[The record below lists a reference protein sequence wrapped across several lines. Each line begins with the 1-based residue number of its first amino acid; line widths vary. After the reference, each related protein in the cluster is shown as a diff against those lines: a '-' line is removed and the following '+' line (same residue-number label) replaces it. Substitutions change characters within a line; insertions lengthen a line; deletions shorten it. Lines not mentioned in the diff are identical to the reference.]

1 MLSRTMDLRYAVR
14 MIRRQPRYAVIATL
28 TMALGIGAATTLFTV
43 VNGVLMKPLPWPSAS
58 RLVVVK
64 ETRGG
69 KPPRFNS
76 FSNAAYLAWRED
88 ATTIDDMAA
97 WSTRNV
103 TLSGAGD
110 PDRIRVTAATASL
123 FSTLGARPLIGSFFE
138 PNDEVR
144 TNGSAIVL
152 SERLWRQRFGAELTV
167 LGRVVRLDGEPY
179 TVVGV
184 LPDRMAY
191 PDSSSVAVIPF
202 HVVPATNNYLSMFN
216 VIARVRPGVTSEQA
230 AAEGTARGRH
240 APDSGMTTM
249 AIFGGT
255 GPIEVAAIS
264 LNDALTADVR
274 RPLLVLFVAVALLL
288 ATATTN
294 IANLQL
300 ARATTRQR
308 EIAIRSALGAGSGRV
323 MRQLLTES
331 LVLGV
336 LGGSAGLLLALLLQR
351 FIPTLLPADFPRA
364 DAVSMDRTVV
374 LFAIAASLLTSVL
387 FGLFPALRARDINLV
402 QSLTEDGTAPVGGG
416 SRSRTAQA
424 RAAIMAAQVA
434 IACVLLV
441 GASLLGRSFLTLLN
455 TDRGYDPSGL
465 LTARL
470 SLPASMYSPER
481 RYAIV
486 EQVLGRLS
494 TLPTVTHAAFTSE
507 LPITAGGSTSAFT
520 LPSRTAPGGTVSV
533 QASPRMVSPRSLPA
547 LGMRLIV
554 GRDFADSDNATAL
567 PVVIVNR
574 AFAHQYLA
582 DNAIG
587 EQLPMGIG
595 YQDADVKATIIGVV
609 DDVRYPGG
617 ARVTQPELF
626 YSYRQFGGKVVVPV
640 VTLLVRT
647 SGDPNALSSAV
658 RSAVRE
664 ADAGLVPDAVTTMEA
679 RLLTTLA
686 RPRLYAILLGG
697 YATLGLL
704 IAAVGLFGVLSYTVA
719 QRTRELAVRTA
730 LGAQQADIVRL
741 VLRQTLGMTAVGLAA
756 GLVASLVLS
765 RSTGALLYG
774 ITPYDTV
781 TFVAVPVVLGLAA
794 IAACVGPA
802 LRAARLDPL
811 RALRS

>member
-1 MLSRTMDLRYAVR
+1 MDLRYAVR
-14 MIRRQPRYAVIATL
+14 MIRRQPRYAVIVSL

-43 VNGVLMKPLPWPSAS
+43 VNGVLMKPLPWPSAA
-58 RLVVVK
+58 RLIVVK

-69 KPPRFNS
+69 RPPRFNS
-76 FSNAAYLAWRED
+76 FSNAAYLAWRE
-88 ATTIDDMAA
+88 ATTTVEDMAA

-123 FSTLGARPLIGSFFE
+123 FSTLGARPLIGSVFDAS
-138 PNDEVR
+138 DEVR
-144 TNGSAIVL
+144 QNGSAIVL
-152 SERLWRQRFGAELTV
+152 SERLWRQRFGAEPSV

-191 PDSSSVAVIPF
+191 PDSSSVAVVPF
-202 HVVPATNNYLSMFN
+202 RVMPAANNYLSMFN
-216 VIARVRPGVTSEQA
+216 VIALMRPGVTSAQA
-230 AAEGTARGRH
+230 ASEGTARGRH

-255 GPIEVAAIS
+255 GPIEVTATS
-264 LNDALTADVR
+264 LTDALTADVR

-294 IANLQL
+294 VANLQL

-308 EIAIRSALGAGSGRV
+308 EIAIRAALGAGRGRV
-323 MRQLLTES
+323 IRQLLTES
-331 LVLGV
+331 LLLGL
-336 LGGSAGLLLALLLQR
+336 LGGSAGVVLALALQR
-351 FIPTLLPADFPRA
+351 SIPTILPADFPRV
-364 DAVSMDRTVV
+364 DAVSMDTTVV
-374 LFAIAASLLTSVL
+374 VFAILASIMTSVL
-387 FGLFPALRARDINLV
+387 FGLFPALRAGDVNLV

-470 SLPASMYSPER
+470 SLPSSLYSPER
-481 RYAIV
+481 RHAIV
-486 EQVLGRLS
+486 DQVLTRLS
-494 TLPTVTHAAFTSE
+494 TLPTVTHAGFTSE

-520 LPSRTAPGGTVSV
+520 LPSRTAAGGTVSV
-533 QASPRMVSPRSLPA
+533 QASPRIVSPRALPA
-547 LGMRLIV
+547 LGMRLIA
-554 GRDFADSDNATAL
+554 GRDFADADTATSL

-582 DNAIG
+582 DTAIG
-587 EQLPMGIG
+587 EQLPMGVG
-595 YQDADVKATIIGVV
+595 YQDAGQQATIIGVV

-617 ARVTQPELF
+617 TRVTQPEMY

-647 SGDPNALSSAV
+647 SSDPNALSTAV
-658 RSAVRE
+658 RAAVRE

-719 QRTRELAVRTA
+719 QRRRELAVRAA
-730 LGAQQADIVRL
+730 LGAQQSDIIGL
-741 VLRQTLGMTAVGLAA
+741 VLRQTLGMMAAGLAA
-756 GLVASLVLS
+756 GLLASLLLS
-765 RSTGALLYG
+765 RSTAALLYG
-774 ITPYDTV
+774 ITPYDTF
-781 TFVAVPVVLGLAA
+781 TFVAVPVVLSLAA

>member
-1 MLSRTMDLRYAVR
+1 MMSRIMDLRYAIR
-14 MIRRQPRYAVIATL
+14 MIRRQPRYAVIAIL

-58 RLVVVK
+58 RLIVVK

-69 KPPRFNS
+69 RPPRFNS
-76 FSNAAYLAWRED
+76 FSNAAYLAWREG
-88 ATTIDDMAA
+88 ATAVEDMAA

-123 FSTLGARPLIGSFFE
+123 FSTLGARPLIGSFFDAS
-138 PNDEVR
+138 DEVR
-144 TNGSAIVL
+144 QNGSAIVL
-152 SERLWRQRFGAELTV
+152 AERLWRQRFGAEPSV

-184 LPDRMAY
+184 LPDRLAY
-191 PDSSSVAVIPF
+191 PDSSSVAFVPF
-202 HVVPATNNYLSMFN
+202 RVMPAANNYLSMFN
-216 VIARVRPGVTSEQA
+216 VIARMRPGVTSEQA
-230 AAEGTARGRH
+230 ASEGTARGRH

-255 GPIEVAAIS
+255 GPIEITATS
-264 LNDALTADVR
+264 LTDALTADVR

-294 IANLQL
+294 VANLQL

-308 EIAIRSALGAGSGRV
+308 EIAIRAALGAGRGRV

-331 LVLGV
+331 LLLGL
-336 LGGSAGLLLALLLQR
+336 LGGSGGLVLALALQR
-351 FIPTLLPADFPRA
+351 SIPTILPADFPRA
-364 DAVSMDRTVV
+364 DAVSMDTTVV
-374 LFAIAASLLTSVL
+374 VFAILASVVTSVL
-387 FGLFPALRARDINLV
+387 FGLFPALRVRDVNLV

-470 SLPASMYSPER
+470 SLPSSLFSPER
-481 RYAIV
+481 RHAIV
-486 EQVLGRLS
+486 DQVLARLS
-494 TLPTVTHAAFTSE
+494 TLPAVTHAAFTSE

-520 LPSRTAPGGTVSV
+520 LPSRTAAGGTVSV
-533 QASPRMVSPRSLPA
+533 QASPRLVSPRALPA
-547 LGMRLIV
+547 LGMRLIA
-554 GRDFADSDNATAL
+554 GRDFADADTATSL

-587 EQLPMGIG
+587 EHLPMGVG
-595 YQDADVKATIIGVV
+595 YQDADQQATIIGVV

-617 ARVTQPELF
+617 TRVTQPEMY
-626 YSYRQFGGKVVVPV
+626 YSYRQLGGKVVVPV

-647 SGDPNALSSAV
+647 SADPNALSAAV
-658 RSAVRE
+658 RAAVRE

-719 QRTRELAVRTA
+719 LRTRELAVRAA
-730 LGAQQADIVRL
+730 LGAQQSDIIRL
-741 VLRQTLGMTAVGLAA
+741 VLRQTLGMMTAGLAA
-756 GLVASLVLS
+756 GLLASLLLS
-765 RSTGALLYG
+765 RSTAALLYG
-774 ITPYDTV
+774 ITPYDTF

>member
-1 MLSRTMDLRYAVR
+1 MDLRYAVR

>member
-1 MLSRTMDLRYAVR
+1 MDLRYAVR
-14 MIRRQPRYAVIATL
+14 MIRRQPRYALIATL
-28 TMALGIGAATTLFTV
+28 TMALGIGAATTLFAV

-58 RLVVVK
+58 RLVVLK

-76 FSNAAYLAWRED
+76 FSNAAFLSWRDD
-88 ATTIDDMAA
+88 ATTIEDIAA

-123 FSTLGARPLIGSFFE
+123 FSTLGARPLIGSFFDA
-138 PNDEVR
+138 NDEVR

-152 SERLWRQRFGAELTV
+152 AERLWRQRFGAEPTV

-179 TVVGV
+179 TIVGV

-191 PDSSSVAVIPF
+191 PDSSSVAVVPF
-202 HVVPATNNYLSMFN
+202 RVMSAANNYLSMFN
-216 VIARVRPGVTSEQA
+216 AIARLRPGVTSEQA
-230 AAEGTARGRH
+230 AAEGSARGRH

-255 GPIEVAAIS
+255 GPIEVAATP

-274 RPLLVLFVAVALLL
+274 RPLIVLFVAVALLL

-294 IANLQL
+294 VANLQL

-308 EIAIRSALGAGSGRV
+308 EIAIRAALGAGRGRV
-323 MRQLLTES
+323 MRQLLSEN

-336 LGGSAGLLLALLLQR
+336 LGGAAGLLLALLLQR
-351 FIPTLLPADFPRA
+351 FIPAILPADFPRA
-364 DAVSMDRTVV
+364 DAVSMDATVV
-374 LFAIAASLLTSVL
+374 LFAVAASLLTSVV

-455 TDRGYDPSGL
+455 ADRGYDPSGL

-470 SLPASMYSPER
+470 SLPASTYSPER
-481 RYAIV
+481 RFAIV

-520 LPSRTAPGGTVSV
+520 LRSRAVAGGTVSV
-533 QASPRMVSPRSLPA
+533 QASPRVVSPGSLPA
-547 LGMRLIV
+547 LGMRLLA
-554 GRDFADSDNATAL
+554 GRDFAESDSATSL

-574 AFAHQYLA
+574 AFAHQYLG
-582 DNAIG
+582 DNALG
-587 EQLPMGIG
+587 EQLPMGVG
-595 YQDADVKATIIGVV
+595 YQDADVQATIIGVV
-609 DDVRYPGG
+609 EDVRYPGG
-617 ARVTQPELF
+617 ARVTQPELY
-626 YSYRQFGGKVVVPV
+626 YSYRQFAGKVVVPV

-647 SGDPNALSSAV
+647 SGDPNALGSAV

-741 VLRQTLGMTAVGLAA
+741 VLRQTLGMTAIGLAA
-756 GLVASLVLS
+756 GLLASLILS

-774 ITPYDTV
+774 ITPYDAV

>member
-1 MLSRTMDLRYAVR
+1 MDLRYAVR
-14 MIRRQPRYAVIATL
+14 MIRRQPRYALIAVL

-43 VNGVLMKPLPWPSAS
+43 VNGVLMKPLPWPSAP
-58 RLVVVK
+58 RLVVLK

-76 FSNAAYLAWRED
+76 FSNAAYLAWREN
-88 ATTIDDMAA
+88 ATTIEDMAA

-123 FSTLGARPLIGSFFE
+123 FSTLGARPLIGTFFE
-138 PNDEVR
+138 ASDEAR
-144 TNGSAIVL
+144 KNGSAIVL
-152 SERLWRQRFGAELTV
+152 SERLWRQRFGAEPTV

-191 PDSSSVAVIPF
+191 PDQSSVAVVPF
-202 HVVPATNNYLSMFN
+202 RVMPATNNYLSMFN
-216 VIARVRPGVTSEQA
+216 VIALMRPGVTSEQA
-230 AAEGTARGRH
+230 ASEGTARGRH

-255 GPIEVAAIS
+255 GPIEVTATS
-264 LNDALTADVR
+264 LNDAMTADVR

-294 IANLQL
+294 VANLQL

-308 EIAIRSALGAGSGRV
+308 EIAIRAALGAGSGRV

-331 LVLGV
+331 LLLGL
-336 LGGSAGLLLALLLQR
+336 LGGGAGLLLALALQR
-351 FIPTLLPADFPRA
+351 SIPTILPADFPRA
-364 DAVSMDRTVV
+364 DAVSMDTTVV
-374 LFAIAASLLTSVL
+374 LFAIVASLVTSVL
-387 FGLFPALRARDINLV
+387 FGLFPALRARDVNLV

-470 SLPASMYSPER
+470 SLPSSLYSPER

-486 EQVLGRLS
+486 DQVLARLS

-507 LPITAGGSTSAFT
+507 LPLTAGGSTSAFT
-520 LPSRTAPGGTVSV
+520 FPSRTAPGGTVSV
-533 QASPRMVSPRSLPA
+533 QASPRIVSPRAFPA
-547 LGMRLIV
+547 MGMRLIA
-554 GRDFADSDNATAL
+554 GRDFADADTATSL
-567 PVVIVNR
+567 PVAIVNR

-587 EQLPMGIG
+587 EQLPMGVG
-595 YQDADVKATIIGVV
+595 YQDADLKATIVGVV
-609 DDVRYPGG
+609 DDVRYLG
-617 ARVTQPELF
+617 AARITQPEMY

-647 SGDPNALSSAV
+647 SADPNALSTAV
-658 RSAVRE
+658 RAAVRE
-664 ADAGLVPDAVTTMEA
+664 ADPGLVPDAVTTMEA

-719 QRTRELAVRTA
+719 QRTRELAVRAA
-730 LGAQQADIVRL
+730 LGAQPGDIIRL
-741 VLRQTLGMTAVGLAA
+741 VLRQTLGMTAAGLAA
-756 GLVASLVLS
+756 GLLVSLVLS

-774 ITPYDTV
+774 ITPYDTF

>member
-1 MLSRTMDLRYAVR
+1 MDLRYAVR
-14 MIRRQPRYAVIATL
+14 MIRRQPRYALIATL

-43 VNGVLMKPLPWPSAS
+43 VNGVLMKPLPWPSAA
-58 RLVVVK
+58 RLVVLK

-76 FSNAAYLAWRED
+76 FSNAAYLAWREE
-88 ATTIDDMAA
+88 TTTLEDMAA
-97 WSTRNV
+97 WSTRTA

-123 FSTLGARPLIGSFFE
+123 FATLGARPLIGSFFE
-138 PNDEVR
+138 ASDEVR
-144 TNGSAIVL
+144 KSGSAIVL
-152 SERLWRQRFGAELTV
+152 SERLWRQRFGGEPSV

-191 PDSSSVAVIPF
+191 PDPSSVAVVPF
-202 HVVPATNNYLSMFN
+202 QVMPATNNYLSMFN
-216 VIARVRPGVTSEQA
+216 VIALMRPGVRSEQA
-230 AAEGTARGRH
+230 ASEGTARGRH

-249 AIFGGT
+249 AIFGGS
-255 GPIEVAAIS
+255 GPIEVTATP
-264 LNDALTADVR
+264 LNDALTSDVR

-294 IANLQL
+294 VANLQL

-308 EIAIRSALGAGSGRV
+308 EIAIRAALGAGSGRV

-331 LVLGV
+331 LLLGL
-336 LGGSAGLLLALLLQR
+336 LGGAAGLLVAFALQR
-351 FIPTLLPADFPRA
+351 SIPAILPADFPRA
-364 DAVSMDRTVV
+364 DAVSMDATVV
-374 LFAIAASLLTSVL
+374 LFAIVASLVTSVL
-387 FGLFPALRARDINLV
+387 FGLFPALRARDVNLV

-416 SRSRTAQA
+416 HRSRTAQA

-441 GASLLGRSFLTLLN
+441 GASLLGRSFLTLLH

-470 SLPASMYSPER
+470 SLPSSLYSPER

-486 EQVLGRLS
+486 DQVLARLS

-533 QASPRMVSPRSLPA
+533 QASPRIVSPRSFPA
-547 LGMRLIV
+547 LAMRLIA
-554 GRDFADSDNATAL
+554 GRDFADADTATSL
-567 PVVIVNR
+567 PVVVVNR

-582 DNAIG
+582 DNAVG

-595 YQDADVKATIIGVV
+595 YQDASSNATIIGVV

-617 ARVTQPELF
+617 TRVTQPELY

-647 SGDPNALSSAV
+647 SADPNALSTAV
-658 RSAVRE
+658 RAAVRE
-664 ADAGLVPDAVTTMEA
+664 ADAGLVADAVTTMEA

-686 RPRLYAILLGG
+686 RPRLYAILLVG

-719 QRTRELAVRTA
+719 QRTRELAVRAA
-730 LGAQQADIVRL
+730 LGAQQGDIIRL
-741 VLRQTLGMTAVGLAA
+741 VLRQTLGMTAVGLVA
-756 GLVASLVLS
+756 GLLASLVLS

-774 ITPYDTV
+774 ITPYDTF
-781 TFVAVPVVLGLAA
+781 TFVSVPVVLAIAA
-794 IAACVGPA
+794 TAACVGPA